1 VFSVKRHT
9 DNKKFAV
16 KVYDTKKIFN
26 EKHSYWILYE
36 IMILRD
42 MNTSLN
48 TNCLKLC
55 RIYEGLSYVY
65 CVTELY
71 KGGELLDAM
80 VREGSLSEYMSLRI
94 LKALLTGLCYLE
106 KQGIVHRDIKPQNI
120 VLRGKKKIDDIVIV
134 DFGFAIKLEDIDPKN
149 KQLAYCVGTPGY
161 IAPEMIGY
169 RDYGTKADV
178 FSAGATLYLM
188 MHYSP
193 AFFAK
198 NKEDVIR

>member
-1 VFSVKRHT
+1 
-9 DNKKFAV
+9 
-16 KVYDTKKIFN
+16 
-26 EKHSYWILYE
+26 
-36 IMILRD
+36 
-42 MNTSLN
+42 
-48 TNCLKLC
+48 
-55 RIYEGLSYVY
+55 
-65 CVTELY
+65 
-71 KGGELLDAM
+71 
-80 VREGSLSEYMSLRI
+80 
-94 LKALLTGLCYLE
+94 
-106 KQGIVHRDIKPQNI
+106 
-120 VLRGKKKIDDIVIV
+120 VIV